1 MMTNGHHNTTEDDT
15 MDATVSK
22 LSLAP
27 TLATIP
33 VAIAVALIVFG
44 ALRGWRMPL
53 IEGDRAAL
61 LAVVGVG
68 FVMCALAG
76 PWISVGQIGIG
87 NPTTIAGIVLGACAV
102 LVIVSAFT
110 GLWLPGIGTHRAAL
124 LALSAIITLKVGL
137 AFARYWA

>member
-1 MMTNGHHNTTEDDT
+1 MMTNGTHNPTEDDT

-33 VAIAVALIVFG
+33 VAIAVALVAIG
-44 ALRGWRMPL
+44 ALRGWRMPF
-53 IEGDRAAL
+53 IESDRAAL
-61 LAVVGVG
+61 LAVVGIG
-68 FVMCALAG
+68 FVMCAMAG
-76 PWISVGQIGIG
+76 PWISIGQIGVG
-87 NPTTIAGIVLGACAV
+87 NPTTIAGIVLGVSAV

-124 LALSAIITLKVGL
+124 LALSTIITLKVGL
-137 AFARYWA
+137 AFVRYWT